1 LQPAVR
7 FRNLIRVR
15 RRYKDL
21 CEQRIGIERNRGKH
35 LVQFLL
41 AECPGRSGILC
52 EGPVWD
58 HHHDEHP
65 NQSAD

>member
-15 RRYKDL
+15 RRYEDL

-41 AECPGRSGILC
+41 AECPGRSGIL
-52 EGPVWD
+52 
-58 HHHDEHP
+58 
-65 NQSAD
+65 